1 MIYLLKTGI
10 ALFILG
16 WSFFGIWLVV
26 KYAVLFG
33 PHHDDPSETV
43 GARSFG
49 VTHIGLVWFGFFSLA
64 LYFLF
69 R

>member
-16 WSFFGIWLVV
+16 WSVFGIWLVV

-33 PHHDDPSETV
+33 PNHDDPSETV

-49 VTHIGLVWFGFFSLA
+49 VTHIGLVWFGFFALA
-64 LYFLF
+64 TYFLF